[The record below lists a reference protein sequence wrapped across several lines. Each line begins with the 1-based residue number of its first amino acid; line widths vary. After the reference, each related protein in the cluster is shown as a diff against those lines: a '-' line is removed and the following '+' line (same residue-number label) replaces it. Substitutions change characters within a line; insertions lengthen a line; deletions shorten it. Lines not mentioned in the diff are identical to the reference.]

1 MRTRTVRL
9 AISPLQGFLV
19 YLVCAN
25 ILAETGGV
33 GLPLSYGVIG
43 GLWFGIQMT
52 LIILQLVVVL
62 VFSVIIST
70 RGERLRISLDTF
82 ACVAASLRC
91 SIFLRTRS

>member
-9 AISPLQGFLV
+9 AILPLQGFLV

-25 ILAETGGV
+25 TLAETGVV

-62 VFSVIIST
+62 VLSVFIKRLGST
-70 RGERLRISLDTF
+70 LPATKT
-82 ACVAASLRC
+82 A
-91 SIFLRTRS
+91 